1 MAHMPPEGAPVP
13 DLLLVVLIP
22 PLLILATLL
31 LAHVERRV
39 TTSRQRP
46 TPPAPGAARVRS
58 RRWRMT
64 LVERIPT
71 LATVRKARER
81 DSHVG

>member
-13 DLLLVVLIP
+13 DVLIVVLIP
-22 PLLILATLL
+22 PLLIVVTLL

-46 TPPAPGAARVRS
+46 RPPAPGAARTRS
-58 RRWRMT
+58 RRRRMT

-71 LATVRKARER
+71 LAMVRKARDR